1 MTVQITIIGLGQI
14 GASIGL
20 ALAEK
25 GDMFKRVGH
34 DREPKISREALKIGA
49 IDRFSVNLPASV
61 SEADIVVLA
70 LPMDQIK
77 ETLSIIAEDLRE
89 DVVVMDTGPVKEVV
103 SAWAN
108 DLLPPKRH
116 YIGLTPVLNPNY
128 LLEPDSGLEVAHA
141 DLFRGSLIGVVTPPQ
156 TVSEAV
162 KLAADLIRL
171 LGATPLFVD
180 PVEIDSLMAS
190 THILPQL
197 MAAALLNSTIDQPG
211 WREARK
217 VAGRAYAEVTS
228 PIIQF
233 SDPQSLS
240 SSVMLNK
247 ENILRVLDSLT
258 ASLQAIRSDIERDN
272 GEGLDARLIRAREG
286 REIWWDQRL
295 NPDWAEAS
303 SANTEMPTGSE
314 FFGRLLGI
322 RRKPKKK

>member
-20 ALAEK
+20 GLAEK

-34 DREPKISREALKIGA
+34 DREPKISRDALKIGA

-70 LPMDQIK
+70 LPIDQIK
-77 ETLSIIAEDLRE
+77 ETMSIIATDLRE
-89 DVVVMDTGPVKEVV
+89 DAVVMDTGPVKEVV
-103 SAWAN
+103 SAWAAE
-108 DLLPPKRH
+108 LLPHNRH
-116 YIGLTPVLNPNY
+116 YVGLTPVLNPNY

-141 DLFRGSLIGVVTPPQ
+141 DLFRGSLIGVVTSPG

-162 KLAADLIRL
+162 KLAADLIRM
-171 LGATPLFVD
+171 LGANPLFVD
-180 PVEIDSLMAS
+180 PVEIDSLMAA

-197 MAAALLNSTIDQPG
+197 MAAALLNTTIDQPG

-217 VAGRAYAEVTS
+217 AAGRAFAEVTS
-228 PIIQF
+228 PLIQF
-233 SDPQSLS
+233 STPQSLS
-240 SSVMLNK
+240 STVMLNK
-247 ENILRVLDSLT
+247 ENTRRALDSLIV
-258 ASLQAIRSDIERDN
+258 SLQAIRSDIGQDN
-272 GEGLDARLIRAREG
+272 EEGLDARLIRAREG

-295 NPDWAEAS
+295 NTNWEEAS
-303 SANTEMPTGSE
+303 SANVDMPTGSE